1 MTIFIMAACVLHNFC
16 LINDD
21 FDEGYFLCDDDDD
34 DDDDNDIDVDHSLR
48 RVCRQVEQMRTHI
61 TNLL

>member
-1 MTIFIMAACVLHNFC
+1 MTIFIMAVCVLHNFC

-21 FDEGYFLCDDDDD
+21 FDEAYFLCDDDDS
-34 DDDDNDIDVDHSLR
+34 DVDHSLG
-48 RVCRQVEQMRTHI
+48 RVCRQAEQKRAHI

>member
-1 MTIFIMAACVLHNFC
+1 MSC

-21 FDEGYFLCDDDDD
+21 FDEGYFLCDDDNDD
-34 DDDDNDIDVDHSLR
+34 DDDSDVDHSSV
-48 RVCRQVEQMRTHI
+48 RVCRKVEQKRAHI